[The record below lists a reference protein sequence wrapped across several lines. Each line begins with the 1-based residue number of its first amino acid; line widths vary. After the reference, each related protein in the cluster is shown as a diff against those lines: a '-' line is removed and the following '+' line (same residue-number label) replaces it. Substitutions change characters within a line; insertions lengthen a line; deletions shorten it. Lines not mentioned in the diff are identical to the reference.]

1 MNCETDLRYQFAM
14 AILKINYSCFMVLP
28 RNVYMSS
35 KILQLTVG
43 SRALSQAEKKLLL
56 LQAEQTH
63 KKHFDSVKMVLGG
76 KSCHFKLV
84 HVLLY
89 DIFVRY
95 FGMISQ

>member
-43 SRALSQAEKKLLL
+43 SRNLSQAEKKLLS
-56 LQAEQTH
+56 LQAEQIQKIH
-63 KKHFDSVKMVLGG
+63 SNG
-76 KSCHFKLV
+76 
-84 HVLLY
+84 LL
-89 DIFVRY
+89 
-95 FGMISQ
+95 

>member
-63 KKHFDSVKMVLGG
+63 KNHFDSVKMVLGE
-76 KSCHFKLV
+76 KVVILNLFMSFCT
-84 HVLLY
+84 
-89 DIFVRY
+89 IFSYVTL
-95 FGMISQ
+95 G